1 MFLPRSLKVKRSADE
16 DKSCTAKKNKLS
28 SGGSLLEETTEFQDC
43 KSVGTETSA
52 STDSSSEILQ
62 EHPEEPAAADLGVAN
77 TPLGKDSQ
85 NAEDDGPLEEPIKSF
100 SKCQR
105 WAEPGEPVCV
115 VCGRYGEYICNETD
129 EDVCSLECKAK
140 HLLQTQAKEKQLTSD
155 QPTDSQA
162 EAHLLNTPYFYK
174 DHSFILGLQEEQV
187 KNLKLQ
193 LGIAVQGQQVPRPI
207 VEFEHCGFPE
217 TLNNNLKN
225 SGYEVPTPIQMQM
238 IPVGL
243 LGRDILASADT
254 GSGKTAAFLLPVI
267 MKVLKE
273 TETPSALIL
282 APTRELAIQIERQA
296 KELMAGLPNM
306 RTVLLVGGLPLPPQ
320 LHRLKQSVKVIIA
333 TPGRLLEVL
342 KKSSVQVHGIKIVVV
357 DEVDTML
364 KMGFQQQVLDI
375 LEDISHD
382 HQTILVSAT
391 IPVGIEHLANQ
402 LLHNFVRITIGEKNL
417 PCSNVRQII
426 LWVEEPSKKKKLF
439 EILNDKKLFKPP
451 VLVFVDC
458 KLGADLLSDAVHKIT
473 GLECTAM
480 HSEKSQVERTDIL
493 QGLLEEKYEVIVST
507 GVLGRGLDLVNVK
520 LVVNFDMP
528 SSMDEYVHQP
538 SLGFGM
544 FRSTGTPAVPKFHK
558 LSSTIMKANSSCTPR
573 FPQELNA
580 STGYAKLED
589 KMPIYTV
596 PARSPPGTRCTATLQ
611 KASSHNTLA
620 SSKASGQQLRSQA
633 LGEKDGLPSCPQ
645 NKAEEVNRTY
655 VISACEKGNDE
666 STSFKLEG
674 RLTLQRRPGVSK
686 NSVSGSGTTQ
696 STEELQTETRLTLQ
710 RCVRAASTERSTV
723 HQSIV
728 PRKGSDNFDAQ
739 GNDKIT
745 LPQNIK
751 GTDGIKPNLKL
762 TESQS
767 STKLQHNL
775 NNKDGFG
782 LVGGCENAIKT
793 RLKDKTSTADT
804 KFQNG
809 VPKSERFVTSKRTNS
824 LSGEQLNE
832 KDHINKLAGKQ
843 RVQHL
848 MMKHSSLERPR
859 TPAKVLMERFTLT
872 PKNSTSQ
879 NQLSLKLASNEQTPH
894 LQIAAKKL
902 PSVSS
907 SFPVSTSSETK
918 VNTEI
923 LAESSSTGEDVSK
936 VKNSKVM
943 VAVRVRPFSN
953 REKTENSFPVIY
965 MNGSETTVRNPSTNQ
980 VYSFN
985 YDFSFWSFDKDH
997 PNFASQAL
1005 IYRTLALPLLE
1016 RAFEGYNTCLFAYG
1030 QTGSGKS
1037 YTMMGFDEDRG
1048 IIPRLCE
1055 DLFNQIA
1062 QMDKEQVLY
1071 HLEMSFF
1078 EVYNEKIHDLLVFK
1092 AENGQKKQLRV
1103 REHPELGPYVEGLTV
1118 NVVRSYSDIQSWLE
1132 LGNKQRATA
1141 ATVMNDKSS
1150 RSHSVFTLVM
1160 TQTKSNFGSKS
1171 LVWSSVG
1178 IAVYAFA
1185 VIQPQP
1191 TDTMVVEFVNEEKCD
1206 RSLTSHINLID
1217 LAGSECCT
1225 KAQTTGER
1233 LKEGVSINKSL
1244 LTLGRV
1250 ISALSKQS
1258 QNGKKTFIPYRESVL
1273 TWLLKESLGG
1283 NSQTTMI
1290 ATVSPAASS
1299 TEETLSTL
1307 RYAKQACSII
1317 NIAKVNEDVNVKLI
1331 RELKAEIEKLKA
1343 AQKSALNT
1351 DREKYRRYMQEIT
1364 SLRVELH
1371 QQERNMAEM
1380 QRAWKEKLE
1389 QAEKRKLEDIKELQ
1403 KAGIAFK
1410 MDNHLPNLVN
1420 LNEDPQLS
1428 EVLLYMIKEGE
1439 TTVGRCT
1446 PNSKHDIQLSGVL
1459 IADDHWL
1466 ESEIEEARLKAKAEM
1481 MQSVQI
1487 AKEMVQQ
1494 ELTAQKE
1501 AYESKIK
1508 SLEAEVREESRK
1520 KQIQELNNQ
1529 KATTK
1534 IQELEK
1540 AKKSLELE
1548 LHFNKKRLEMETLAT
1563 KQALEDHTIHHAKIV
1578 EALEAEKQKIAEEIH
1593 TLQKNHGSG
1602 NKPVMIP
1609 LNWKSLKLSVMIKE
1623 ANTIS
1628 NALGKNTVFCRHDR
1642 IDDKTGTVSSIQVQ
1656 VRNTKLGI
1664 TTFWSLEKFECK
1676 LAAMKELYESNDRN
1690 KAVVDVFYDPADEWE
1705 PDLSDNSISL
1715 LSRRRSR
1722 SFMKNKRISGCLSEI
1737 KLQSIQNKQTS
1748 YISGSLNK
1756 SSICSSTSELFL
1768 PGICK
1773 ESISSALD
1781 LLEQNHEGGKSI
1793 ADSLL
1798 TNLFIILS
1806 GVSAISKAY
1815 EQQDEECQENIFS
1828 LDRAAQSYSIR
1839 IVSAFD
1845 QIVVICKLWLN
1856 NIQKCPGSRKV
1867 DEEMK
1872 QEIKNLG
1879 GYLQLLL
1886 QEFVLAIYDG
1896 VGSGLEC
1903 LIDAVQEKS
1912 RIVQKE
1918 LVKQCPQNEKETE
1931 SQLPE
1936 EESLYREIKKST
1948 KIAVKYLE
1956 LEQCLTEVC
1965 QIVSSMLRGLYRNTS
1980 PLRSSAE
1987 NISVIAGYF
1996 NNYFSLFTLSSANN
2010 PNQKMHVPFMNLDEL
2025 DSLVDSLIMNFELE
2039 QGQPSLQ
2046 SQNIRHETTDT
2057 GGGQVETGQVE
2068 FAWKRNGIPECT
2080 QTPELSPG
2088 RIEWV

>member
-1 MFLPRSLKVKRSADE
+1 
-16 DKSCTAKKNKLS
+16 
-28 SGGSLLEETTEFQDC
+28 
-43 KSVGTETSA
+43 
-52 STDSSSEILQ
+52 
-62 EHPEEPAAADLGVAN
+62 
-77 TPLGKDSQ
+77 
-85 NAEDDGPLEEPIKSF
+85 
-100 SKCQR
+100 
-105 WAEPGEPVCV
+105 
-115 VCGRYGEYICNETD
+115 
-129 EDVCSLECKAK
+129 
-140 HLLQTQAKEKQLTSD
+140 
-155 QPTDSQA
+155 
-162 EAHLLNTPYFYK
+162 
-174 DHSFILGLQEEQV
+174 
-187 KNLKLQ
+187 
-193 LGIAVQGQQVPRPI
+193 
-207 VEFEHCGFPE
+207 
-217 TLNNNLKN
+217 
-225 SGYEVPTPIQMQM
+225 
-238 IPVGL
+238 
-243 LGRDILASADT
+243 
-254 GSGKTAAFLLPVI
+254 
-267 MKVLKE
+267 
-273 TETPSALIL
+273 
-282 APTRELAIQIERQA
+282 
-296 KELMAGLPNM
+296 
-306 RTVLLVGGLPLPPQ
+306 
-320 LHRLKQSVKVIIA
+320 
-333 TPGRLLEVL
+333 
-342 KKSSVQVHGIKIVVV
+342 
-357 DEVDTML
+357 
-364 KMGFQQQVLDI
+364 
-375 LEDISHD
+375 
-382 HQTILVSAT
+382 
-391 IPVGIEHLANQ
+391 
-402 LLHNFVRITIGEKNL
+402 
-417 PCSNVRQII
+417 
-426 LWVEEPSKKKKLF
+426 
-439 EILNDKKLFKPP
+439 
-451 VLVFVDC
+451 
-458 KLGADLLSDAVHKIT
+458 
-473 GLECTAM
+473 
-480 HSEKSQVERTDIL
+480 
-493 QGLLEEKYEVIVST
+493 
-507 GVLGRGLDLVNVK
+507 
-520 LVVNFDMP
+520 
-528 SSMDEYVHQP
+528 
-538 SLGFGM
+538 
-544 FRSTGTPAVPKFHK
+544 
-558 LSSTIMKANSSCTPR
+558 
-573 FPQELNA
+573 
-580 STGYAKLED
+580 
-589 KMPIYTV
+589 MPIFTV
-596 PARSPPGTRCTATLQ
+596 PARSPAGTCCTATLQ
-611 KASSHNTLA
+611 KTSSHNTLA
-620 SSKASGQQLRSQA
+620 SSKASGQQLRSQVLA
-633 LGEKDGLPSCPQ
+633 EKDDLPSCPQ
-645 NKAEEVNRTY
+645 NKTEEANSTY
-655 VISACEKGNDE
+655 VISACAKVSDV

-674 RLTLQRRPGVSK
+674 RLTLQRRTGASK
-686 NSVSGSGTTQ
+686 KSVSGSDTAQ
-696 STEELQTETRLTLQ
+696 STEELQTEKRLALQ
-710 RCVRAASTERSTV
+710 RRVRTGSTERSKIN
-723 HQSIV
+723 QNIV
-728 PRKGSDNFDAQ
+728 PRKGNDDFGAQ

-751 GTDGIKPNLKL
+751 GTDGVKANLKL

-767 STKLQHNL
+767 STKLLHNL
-775 NNKDGFG
+775 NSKDSSG
-782 LVGGCENAIKT
+782 LVGGVCENAINT
-793 RLKDKTSTADT
+793 CLKDKTSTAST
-804 KFQNG
+804 KFQNE
-809 VPKSERFVTSKRTNS
+809 VPKSERFVNSKGINR
-824 LSGEQLNE
+824 LSEEQLNE
-832 KDHINKLAGKQ
+832 KGSINKLAGKQ
-843 RVQHL
+843 RVPHL
-848 MMKHSSLERPR
+848 MIKHSSLERPR
-859 TPAKVLMERFTLT
+859 TPAKVLAERFTLT

-879 NQLSLKLASNEQTPH
+879 DQPSLKLASNDQTPH
-894 LQIAAKKL
+894 LQILAKKL
-902 PSVSS
+902 PSVSGS
-907 SFPVSTSSETK
+907 LPLSTSSETK
-918 VNTEI
+918 VDTEA
-923 LAESSSTGEDVSK
+923 LAESSSTGEDVFK
-936 VKNSKVM
+936 VKNSKVI
-943 VAVRVRPFSN
+943 VAVRARPFSN
-953 REKTENSFPVIY
+953 REKTENSFPVIS
-965 MNGSETTVRNPSTNQ
+965 MSGSETVVQNPSTSQ
-980 VYSFN
+980 VYTFS
-985 YDFSFWSFDKDH
+985 YDFSFWSFDKGH
-997 PNFASQAL
+997 PNFASQAM
-1005 IYRTLALPLLE
+1005 IYKTLALPLLE
-1016 RAFEGYNTCLFAYG
+1016 RAFEGYNACLFAYG

-1062 QMDKEQVLY
+1062 QMGKEQVLY

-1103 REHPELGPYVEGLTV
+1103 REHPVLGPYVEGLTV

-1160 TQTKSNFGSKS
+1160 TQTK
-1171 LVWSSVG
+1171 
-1178 IAVYAFA
+1178 
-1185 VIQPQP
+1185 
-1191 TDTMVVEFVNEEKCD
+1191 VEFVNEEQCD
-1206 RSLTSHINLID
+1206 RRLTSHINLID

-1299 TEETLSTL
+1299 MEETLSTL

-1331 RELKAEIEKLKA
+1331 RELKAEIEKLRA

-1351 DREKYRRYMQEIT
+1351 DREKYRRYLQEIT

-1371 QQERNMAEM
+1371 QQERSMAEM

-1389 QAEKRKLEDIKELQ
+1389 RAEKRKLEDIKELQ

-1459 IADDHWL
+1459 IADDHCVIKNTVGKVSIIPLREAKTYINGKCILDPTILHHGDRVILGGDHYFRFNNPAEVQKAKTPSCGTSCLHDGPKDFEFAKNELLIAQRTQL
-1466 ESEIEEARLKAKAEM
+1466 ESEIEEARLKAKEEM

-1494 ELTAQKE
+1494 ELTSQKE

-1563 KQALEDHTIHHAKIV
+1563 KQALEDHTIRHAKIV

-1602 NKPVMIP
+1602 NKAAMIP

-1628 NALGKNTVFCRHDR
+1628 NALGKNTVFCRHDK

-1656 VRNTKLGI
+1656 VRNIKLGI

-1690 KAVVDVFYDPADEWE
+1690 KAVDVFYDPADEWE
-1705 PDLSDNSISL
+1705 PDLSDSSISS

-1756 SSICSSTSELFL
+1756 SSMCSSISELFL

-1798 TNLFIILS
+1798 TNLFIIFS
-1806 GVSAISKAY
+1806 GASAISKAY
-1815 EQQDEECQENIFS
+1815 EQQDEECQENFFS

-1845 QIVVICKLWLN
+1845 QIVVLSKLWLN
-1856 NIQKCPGSRKV
+1856 NVQKCPGSRKV

-1886 QEFVLAIYDG
+1886 QGCSSDISSMVTEAWSKVNQTVKQTMKYIGHLAVVTTTDISFPEENNIPASSLQEFVLAIYDG

-1903 LIDAVQEKS
+1903 LVDVVQEKA
-1912 RIVQKE
+1912 RIVQKK
-1918 LVKQCPQNEKETE
+1918 LAKQCPQNEIQNRIKDNVVALARCLENNMSYCRKKETE
-1931 SQLPE
+1931 SLLPE
-1936 EESLYREIKKST
+1936 DSLYREIKKST

-1965 QIVSSMLRGLYRNTS
+1965 QIVSSMLQGLYRNTS
-1980 PLRSSAE
+1980 PLRSFAE

-1996 NNYFSLFTLSSANN
+1996 NNYFSLFASSSANN
-2010 PNQKMHVPFMNLDEL
+2010 SIQKMHVPFMNLDEL

-2046 SQNIRHETTDT
+2046 SQIICNETTET
-2057 GGGQVETGQVE
+2057 RGGQVETGQ
-2068 FAWKRNGIPECT
+2068 
-2080 QTPELSPG
+2080 
-2088 RIEWV
+2088 

>member
-1 MFLPRSLKVKRSADE
+1 
-16 DKSCTAKKNKLS
+16 
-28 SGGSLLEETTEFQDC
+28 
-43 KSVGTETSA
+43 
-52 STDSSSEILQ
+52 
-62 EHPEEPAAADLGVAN
+62 
-77 TPLGKDSQ
+77 
-85 NAEDDGPLEEPIKSF
+85 
-100 SKCQR
+100 
-105 WAEPGEPVCV
+105 
-115 VCGRYGEYICNETD
+115 
-129 EDVCSLECKAK
+129 
-140 HLLQTQAKEKQLTSD
+140 
-155 QPTDSQA
+155 
-162 EAHLLNTPYFYK
+162 
-174 DHSFILGLQEEQV
+174 
-187 KNLKLQ
+187 
-193 LGIAVQGQQVPRPI
+193 
-207 VEFEHCGFPE
+207 
-217 TLNNNLKN
+217 
-225 SGYEVPTPIQMQM
+225 
-238 IPVGL
+238 
-243 LGRDILASADT
+243 
-254 GSGKTAAFLLPVI
+254 
-267 MKVLKE
+267 
-273 TETPSALIL
+273 
-282 APTRELAIQIERQA
+282 
-296 KELMAGLPNM
+296 
-306 RTVLLVGGLPLPPQ
+306 
-320 LHRLKQSVKVIIA
+320 
-333 TPGRLLEVL
+333 
-342 KKSSVQVHGIKIVVV
+342 
-357 DEVDTML
+357 
-364 KMGFQQQVLDI
+364 
-375 LEDISHD
+375 
-382 HQTILVSAT
+382 
-391 IPVGIEHLANQ
+391 
-402 LLHNFVRITIGEKNL
+402 
-417 PCSNVRQII
+417 
-426 LWVEEPSKKKKLF
+426 
-439 EILNDKKLFKPP
+439 
-451 VLVFVDC
+451 
-458 KLGADLLSDAVHKIT
+458 
-473 GLECTAM
+473 
-480 HSEKSQVERTDIL
+480 
-493 QGLLEEKYEVIVST
+493 
-507 GVLGRGLDLVNVK
+507 
-520 LVVNFDMP
+520 
-528 SSMDEYVHQP
+528 
-538 SLGFGM
+538 
-544 FRSTGTPAVPKFHK
+544 
-558 LSSTIMKANSSCTPR
+558 
-573 FPQELNA
+573 
-580 STGYAKLED
+580 
-589 KMPIYTV
+589 MPIYTV
-596 PARSPPGTRCTATLQ
+596 AARSPAGTRCTATFQ

-620 SSKASGQQLRSQA
+620 SSKASGQQLRSQV

-645 NKAEEVNRTY
+645 NKAEKLNRTY
-655 VISACEKGNDE
+655 VISACEKVNDV

-674 RLTLQRRPGVSK
+674 KLTLQRRTGASK
-686 NSVSGSGTTQ
+686 NSVSGSDTTQ
-696 STEELQTETRLTLQ
+696 NTEELETEKRLTL
-710 RCVRAASTERSTV
+710 RRRVRIASTEGNTLN
-723 HQSIV
+723 QNIV
-728 PRKGSDNFDAQ
+728 PRKGNDNFDAR
-739 GNDKIT
+739 GKDKIT
-745 LPQNIK
+745 LPHNTK
-751 GTDGIKPNLKL
+751 GTDGVKPNLKL

-767 STKLQHNL
+767 STKLEHSL
-775 NNKDGFG
+775 NSKDTFG
-782 LVGGCENAIKT
+782 LVGGDGENAINT
-793 RLKDKTSTADT
+793 CLKDKTSTADT
-804 KFQNG
+804 KFRNE
-809 VPKSERFVTSKRTNS
+809 VPKSEWSLTSKCTDN
-824 LSGEQLNE
+824 LSEEQLNE
-832 KDHINKLAGKQ
+832 KGNINKLAGKQ

-848 MMKHSSLERPR
+848 MIKQSSLERPR
-859 TPAKVLMERFTLT
+859 TPAKVLTERFTLT

-879 NQLSLKLASNEQTPH
+879 NQPSFKPASNEQTPH
-894 LQIAAKKL
+894 LQISAKKL
-902 PSVSS
+902 PAVSS
-907 SFPVSTSSETK
+907 SLPVGTSSETK
-918 VNTEI
+918 VTTET
-923 LAESSSTGEDVSK
+923 LAESSSTVEDVFK
-936 VKNSKVM
+936 VKNSKVI

-953 REKTENSFPVIY
+953 REKTESSFPVIY
-965 MNGSETTVRNPSTNQ
+965 MNGSETIVRNPSTNQ
-980 VYSFN
+980 VYNFS

-997 PNFASQAL
+997 PNFASQAM
-1005 IYRTLALPLLE
+1005 IYKTLALPLLE
-1016 RAFEGYNTCLFAYG
+1016 RAFEGYNACLFAYG

-1092 AENGQKKQLRV
+1092 AENGQKKQQLRV
-1103 REHPELGPYVEGLTV
+1103 REHPVLGPYVEGLTGLV
-1118 NVVRSYSDIQSWLE
+1118 SCPDFCLLQSWLE

-1160 TQTKSNFGSKS
+1160 TQTK
-1171 LVWSSVG
+1171 
-1178 IAVYAFA
+1178 
-1185 VIQPQP
+1185 
-1191 TDTMVVEFVNEEKCD
+1191 VEFVNEEKCD
-1206 RSLTSHINLID
+1206 RRLTSHINLID

-1351 DREKYRRYMQEIT
+1351 DREKYRRYLQEIT

-1371 QQERNMAEM
+1371 QQEQNMAEM

-1410 MDNHLPNLVN
+1410 MDNRLPNLVN

-1446 PNSKHDIQLSGVL
+1446 QNSKHDIQLSGVL
-1459 IADDHWL
+1459 IADDHCVIKNTVGQVSIIPLRDAKTYVNGKCISDPTILHHGDRVILGGDHYFRFNHPAEVQKVKIPSCGTSCLHDGPKDFEFAKNELLIAQRAQL
-1466 ESEIEEARLKAKAEM
+1466 ESEIEEARLKAKEEM

-1548 LHFNKKRLEMETLAT
+1548 LNFSKKRLEMETLAT
-1563 KQALEDHTIHHAKIV
+1563 KQALEEHTIHHAKIV

-1628 NALGKNTVFCRHDR
+1628 NALGKNTVFCRHDK
-1642 IDDKTGTVSSIQVQ
+1642 IDDKTGSVSSIQVQ
-1656 VRNTKLGI
+1656 VRNIKLGI

-1748 YISGSLNK
+1748 YISDSLNK
-1756 SSICSSTSELFL
+1756 PSICSSTSELFL

-1773 ESISSALD
+1773 ESINSALD

-1815 EQQDEECQENIFS
+1815 EEQDEECQENFFS

-1845 QIVVICKLWLN
+1845 QIVVISKLWLN
-1856 NIQKCPGSRKV
+1856 SIQKCPGSRKV

-1886 QEFVLAIYDG
+1886 QGCSSDISSMVAEAWNKVNQTVKQTMKYVGHMAVVTTTDISFPEENNIPASSLQEFVLAIYDG

-1903 LIDAVQEKS
+1903 LIDAVQEKA
-1912 RIVQKE
+1912 RIAQKE
-1918 LVKQCPQNEKETE
+1918 LVKQCPQNEIQNRIKDNVVALARFLENNMPYCRKKETQ

-1936 EESLYREIKKST
+1936 DSLYREIKKST

-1965 QIVSSMLRGLYRNTS
+1965 QIVSSMLKGLYRNTS

-1996 NNYFSLFTLSSANN
+1996 NNYFSLFALSSANN

-2025 DSLVDSLIMNFELE
+2025 DSLVDSLIKNFELE

-2046 SQNIRHETTDT
+2046 SQIIRNETTET
-2057 GGGQVETGQVE
+2057 QGGQVEIDQ
-2068 FAWKRNGIPECT
+2068 
-2080 QTPELSPG
+2080 
-2088 RIEWV
+2088 

>member
-1 MFLPRSLKVKRSADE
+1 
-16 DKSCTAKKNKLS
+16 
-28 SGGSLLEETTEFQDC
+28 
-43 KSVGTETSA
+43 
-52 STDSSSEILQ
+52 
-62 EHPEEPAAADLGVAN
+62 
-77 TPLGKDSQ
+77 
-85 NAEDDGPLEEPIKSF
+85 
-100 SKCQR
+100 
-105 WAEPGEPVCV
+105 
-115 VCGRYGEYICNETD
+115 
-129 EDVCSLECKAK
+129 
-140 HLLQTQAKEKQLTSD
+140 
-155 QPTDSQA
+155 
-162 EAHLLNTPYFYK
+162 
-174 DHSFILGLQEEQV
+174 
-187 KNLKLQ
+187 
-193 LGIAVQGQQVPRPI
+193 
-207 VEFEHCGFPE
+207 
-217 TLNNNLKN
+217 
-225 SGYEVPTPIQMQM
+225 
-238 IPVGL
+238 
-243 LGRDILASADT
+243 
-254 GSGKTAAFLLPVI
+254 
-267 MKVLKE
+267 
-273 TETPSALIL
+273 
-282 APTRELAIQIERQA
+282 
-296 KELMAGLPNM
+296 
-306 RTVLLVGGLPLPPQ
+306 
-320 LHRLKQSVKVIIA
+320 
-333 TPGRLLEVL
+333 
-342 KKSSVQVHGIKIVVV
+342 
-357 DEVDTML
+357 
-364 KMGFQQQVLDI
+364 
-375 LEDISHD
+375 
-382 HQTILVSAT
+382 
-391 IPVGIEHLANQ
+391 
-402 LLHNFVRITIGEKNL
+402 
-417 PCSNVRQII
+417 
-426 LWVEEPSKKKKLF
+426 
-439 EILNDKKLFKPP
+439 
-451 VLVFVDC
+451 
-458 KLGADLLSDAVHKIT
+458 
-473 GLECTAM
+473 
-480 HSEKSQVERTDIL
+480 
-493 QGLLEEKYEVIVST
+493 
-507 GVLGRGLDLVNVK
+507 
-520 LVVNFDMP
+520 
-528 SSMDEYVHQP
+528 
-538 SLGFGM
+538 
-544 FRSTGTPAVPKFHK
+544 
-558 LSSTIMKANSSCTPR
+558 
-573 FPQELNA
+573 
-580 STGYAKLED
+580 
-589 KMPIYTV
+589 MPIYTV
-596 PARSPPGTRCTATLQ
+596 PARSPAGPRCAATLQ
-611 KASSHNTLA
+611 KPSSHSTLA

-645 NKAEEVNRTY
+645 SKTEEVNRTY
-655 VISACEKGNDE
+655 VISACAKVTDV

-674 RLTLQRRPGVSK
+674 RLTLQRRTGASK
-686 NSVSGSGTTQ
+686 KSVSGSDTAQ
-696 STEELQTETRLTLQ
+696 STEELQTEKRLTL
-710 RCVRAASTERSTV
+710 RRRVRTGSTERSKINQNT
-723 HQSIV
+723 V
-728 PRKGSDNFDAQ
+728 PRKGNDDFDAQ
-739 GNDKIT
+739 GNDKIA

-751 GTDGIKPNLKL
+751 GTDGVKPNPKL
-762 TESQS
+762 TEGQS

-775 NNKDGFG
+775 NSKDAFS
-782 LVGGCENAIKT
+782 LVGGVCENAINT
-793 RLKDKTSTADT
+793 CSKDKRSTADI
-804 KFQNG
+804 KFQDEA
-809 VPKSERFVTSKRTNS
+809 PKSERFITSKCANS
-824 LSGEQLNE
+824 LSGEQLNG
-832 KDHINKLAGKQ
+832 KGNINKLAGKQ
-843 RVQHL
+843 KVQHL
-848 MMKHSSLERPR
+848 IKHSSLERPR
-859 TPAKVLMERFTLT
+859 TPAKVLTERFALT
-872 PKNSTSQ
+872 PKSSTSLDQ
-879 NQLSLKLASNEQTPH
+879 PSLKLASNEQKPH
-894 LQIAAKKL
+894 LQVLAKKF

-907 SFPVSTSSETK
+907 SLPVGTSSETK
-918 VNTEI
+918 GNPEG
-923 LAESSSTGEDVSK
+923 LAESSSAGEDDFK
-936 VKNSKVM
+936 VKNSKVI

-953 REKTENSFPVIY
+953 REKTEDSFPVVS
-965 MNGSETTVRNPSTNQ
+965 MSGSETIVQNPSTNQ
-980 VYSFN
+980 VYSFS
-985 YDFSFWSFDKDH
+985 YDFSFWSFDKSH
-997 PNFASQAL
+997 PNFASQAM
-1005 IYRTLALPLLE
+1005 IYETLALPLLE
-1016 RAFEGYNTCLFAYG
+1016 RAFEGYNACLFAYG

-1062 QMDKEQVLY
+1062 QMDEEQVLY

-1092 AENGQKKQLRV
+1092 AENGQKKQQLRV
-1103 REHPELGPYVEGLTV
+1103 REHPVLGPYVEGLTV

-1160 TQTKSNFGSKS
+1160 TQTK
-1171 LVWSSVG
+1171 
-1178 IAVYAFA
+1178 
-1185 VIQPQP
+1185 
-1191 TDTMVVEFVNEEKCD
+1191 VEFVNEEQCD
-1206 RSLTSHINLID
+1206 RRLTSYINLID

-1331 RELKAEIEKLKA
+1331 RELKAEIEKLRA

-1351 DREKYRRYMQEIT
+1351 DREKYRRYLQEIT

-1459 IADDHWL
+1459 IADDHCVIKNTVGKVSIIPLREAKTYVNGKCILDPTILHHGDRVILGGDHYFRFNHPAEVQKVKTPSCGTLSLHDGPKDFEFAKNELLIAQRTQL
-1466 ESEIEEARLKAKAEM
+1466 ESEIEEARLKAKEEM

-1494 ELTAQKE
+1494 ELTSQKE

-1563 KQALEDHTIHHAKIV
+1563 KQALEDHTIRHAKIV

-1593 TLQKNHGSG
+1593 ALQKNHGSG
-1602 NKPVMIP
+1602 NKSVMVP

-1623 ANTIS
+1623 ANAIS
-1628 NALGKNTVFCRHDR
+1628 TALGKNTVFCRHDK
-1642 IDDKTGTVSSIQVQ
+1642 IDDKTGTVSSIQVR
-1656 VRNTKLGI
+1656 VRNIKLGI

-1676 LAAMKELYESNDRN
+1676 LAAMKELYESKDRN
-1690 KAVVDVFYDPADEWE
+1690 EAVVDVFYDPADEWE
-1705 PDLSDNSISL
+1705 PDLSDSSISS

-1737 KLQSIQNKQTS
+1737 KLQSIQNKHTS
-1748 YISGSLNK
+1748 YVSGSLNK
-1756 SSICSSTSELFL
+1756 SSMCSSISELFL

-1773 ESISSALD
+1773 ESLSSALD

-1798 TNLFIILS
+1798 TNLLIIFS
-1806 GVSAISKAY
+1806 GASAISKAY
-1815 EQQDEECQENIFS
+1815 EQQDEECQENFFS

-1845 QIVVICKLWLN
+1845 QIVVISKLWLN
-1856 NIQKCPGSRKV
+1856 NVQKCPGSRKV

-1886 QEFVLAIYDG
+1886 QGCSSDISSMVTEAWSKVNQTVKQTMKYIGHLAVVTTTDISFPEENNIPASSLQEFVLAIYDG

-1903 LIDAVQEKS
+1903 LIDAVQEKA

-1918 LVKQCPQNEKETE
+1918 VVKQCPQNEIQNRIKDNVVALARFLENNMSYCRKKETE

-1936 EESLYREIKKST
+1936 EESLYREIRKST

-1965 QIVSSMLRGLYRNTS
+1965 QIVSSMFQGLYRNTS
-1980 PLRSSAE
+1980 PLRSFAE

-1996 NNYFSLFTLSSANN
+1996 NNYFSLFALSSANN
-2010 PNQKMHVPFMNLDEL
+2010 PIQKMHVPFTNLDEL

-2039 QGQPSLQ
+2039 QRQPSLQ
-2046 SQNIRHETTDT
+2046 SQIICNETAETR
-2057 GGGQVETGQVE
+2057 GGQVETGQVE
-2068 FAWKRNGIPECT
+2068 FAWKQDGISECT
-2080 QTPELSPG
+2080 QTPELSAG